1 MAGSLRLSLESARI
15 GKLHVGSLL
24 ALVASGLG
32 IGLGLPGCS
41 PFDKPQTL
49 AHTSQKLPALQ
60 PPPGSMQLDVGYIE
74 WPADDPQ
81 LGQQLWR
88 QVDQVGPVDAETRLR
103 LRQNGFRVGIV
114 GTNPPAA
121 LQRMLGLKS
130 DFASEPEAEQMKQFA
145 GRRVFLVSGGDTE
158 VQVSNPYPEC
168 SVSLPADGPSESR
181 RFENAICK
189 YRIRAYR
196 IQDGWA
202 RLEFTPQISHG
213 DDQLRFAVGEE
224 MHWQHQS
231 GQLTETFRPQRFS
244 IELKS
249 GDLAIITAEDDSPN
263 SLGQLFFR
271 GPAALQRP
279 RDAEG
284 AAAPSEQFPQPES
297 EYPIQRLLVVRLA
310 GMDYLEPVRTSG
322 R

>member
-1 MAGSLRLSLESARI
+1 MRVSLELPRQFRLCAGSF
-15 GKLHVGSLL
+15 L
-24 ALVASGLG
+24 ALIAW
-32 IGLGLPGCS
+32 GLGLAGCS
-41 PFDKPQTL
+41 PFDKPQSLTQ
-49 AHTSQKLPALQ
+49 TSHKLPPLQ
-60 PPPGSMQLDVGYIE
+60 PPPGSMQLDMAYVE

-81 LGQQLWR
+81 LGEPLWR
-88 QVDQVGPVDAETRLR
+88 YVDQVGPVNAETRTR

-114 GTNPPAA
+114 GTNPPLA

-130 DFASEPEAEQMKQFA
+130 DFASEPEAEQTKQHA
-145 GRRVFLVSGGDTE
+145 GRRVFLVSGGETE

-168 SVSLPADGPSESR
+168 TVSLPADGQSEPR
-181 RFENAICK
+181 RFENAVCK

-196 IQDGWA
+196 IQDGWV

-231 GQLTETFRPQRFS
+231 GQLTESFRPQRFT
-244 IELKS
+244 IELKA
-249 GDLAIITAEDDSPN
+249 GDLAIITAEDDAPDT
-263 SLGQLFFR
+263 LGQLFFR
-271 GPAALQRP
+271 GPAALQRS
-279 RDAEG
+279 RDSESET
-284 AAAPSEQFPQPES
+284 PSGQQPSPPES
-297 EYPIQRLLVVRLA
+297 EYPIQRLLIIRLA

>member
-1 MAGSLRLSLESARI
+1 LSLELSRQGRLTI
-15 GKLHVGSLL
+15 GGLL
-24 ALVASGLG
+24 ALVAW
-32 IGLGLPGCS
+32 GLGLAGCS

-49 AHTSQKLPALQ
+49 TQTSHKLPALQ
-60 PPPGSMQLDVGYIE
+60 PPPGSMQLDMAYIE

-88 QVDQVGPVDAETRLR
+88 HVDQVGPVDAETRLR
-103 LRQNGFRVGIV
+103 LKQNGFRVGIV

-130 DFASEPEAEQMKQFA
+130 DFASEPEAEQTKQLS
-145 GRRVFLVSGGDTE
+145 GRSVFLVSGGDTE

-168 SVSLPADGPSESR
+168 TVSLPAEGPSEPR

-189 YRIRAYR
+189 YRIRAFR
-196 IQDGWA
+196 IQDGWVK
-202 RLEFTPQISHG
+202 LEFTPQISHG

-224 MHWQHQS
+224 MRWQQQS
-231 GQLTETFRPQRFS
+231 GQLTETFRAQRFT
-244 IELKS
+244 IELKA
-249 GDLAIITAEDDSPN
+249 GDMAIITAEDDSPA

-271 GPAALQRP
+271 GPAALQRS
-279 RDAEG
+279 RDQEDSTQTSEYQAEQ
-284 AAAPSEQFPQPES
+284 PPQQET

-310 GMDYLEPVRTSG
+310 GMDYLESVHASG